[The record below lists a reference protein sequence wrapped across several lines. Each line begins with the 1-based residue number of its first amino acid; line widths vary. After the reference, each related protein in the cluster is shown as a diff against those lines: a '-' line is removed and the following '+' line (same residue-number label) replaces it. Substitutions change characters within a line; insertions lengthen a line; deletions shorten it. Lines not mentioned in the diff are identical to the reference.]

1 MASNG
6 DVEKVK
12 KVLIEHPEILLEV
25 IKLHPHIVSEILRL
39 GGIPLYNVATKDD
52 IKLLIE
58 LIYKR
63 FEDINKRFE
72 DINKRFEDINKRFE
86 DINKRFEDVNKRF
99 EDLRYY
105 VDKRI
110 GFLEKLIVSFNIPI
124 LLAVIGILIK
134 LLMG

>member
-1 MASNG
+1 MASND

-39 GGIPLYNVATKDD
+39 GGIPLCNVATKDD

-58 LIYKR
+58 LIY
-63 FEDINKRFE
+63 
-72 DINKRFEDINKRFE
+72 
-86 DINKRFEDVNKRF
+86 KRFEDVNKRF